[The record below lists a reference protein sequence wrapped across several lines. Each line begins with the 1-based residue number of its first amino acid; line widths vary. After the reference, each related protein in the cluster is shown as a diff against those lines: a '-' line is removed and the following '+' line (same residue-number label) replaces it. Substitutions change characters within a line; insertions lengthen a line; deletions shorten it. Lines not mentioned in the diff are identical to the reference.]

1 MLSHNY
7 PVRFA
12 VRWFTTLLPMGNLI
26 RQVTLAWL
34 EAKWDI
40 YIYMGYSGVQS
51 ELLDVLSG
59 YNYGN
64 NHHTLEYIYI
74 SYVYSLEL
82 KLNHSFME
90 KRPQGP
96 QGNFQEHPSG
106 CLFFR
111 LVA

>member
-1 MLSHNY
+1 MVY
-7 PVRFA
+7 R
-12 VRWFTTLLPMGNLI
+12 
-26 RQVTLAWL
+26 VTAHGEPDLAG
-34 EAKWDI
+34 DI
-40 YIYMGYSGVQS
+40 GLAGGRVGYMMGYSGVQS
-51 ELLDVLSG
+51 ELLDVISG

-74 SYVYSLEL
+74 YIIYSLEL

-90 KRPQGP
+90 PHP

-111 LVA
+111 LVAW